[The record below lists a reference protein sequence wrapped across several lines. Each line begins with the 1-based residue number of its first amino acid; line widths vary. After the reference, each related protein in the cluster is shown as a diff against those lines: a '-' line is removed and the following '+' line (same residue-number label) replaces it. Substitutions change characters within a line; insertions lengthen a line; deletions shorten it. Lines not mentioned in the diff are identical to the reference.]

1 MRHAAGGRREVMGE
15 STTKSWVIP
24 STLTHAVDVLK
35 HIVSAVEDAGYRRE
49 AVFAIRLAL
58 DEALANAVKH
68 GNDGDESKT
77 VTVEMDVN
85 AERAIISVEDQG
97 EGFIPCDLPDPTADE
112 NLSRPCG
119 RGVMLMNA
127 YMTHVTF
134 SESGNRVTL
143 TKTYDCKLPHG

>member
-1 MRHAAGGRREVMGE
+1 MGE

-24 STLTHAVDVLK
+24 STLTEAVDVLK

-68 GNDGDESKT
+68 GNDGDASKT

-85 AERAIISVEDQG
+85 DQRVVISIEDQG
-97 EGFIPCDLPDPTADE
+97 PGFTPEALPDPTADE

-127 YMTHVTF
+127 YMTGVEFNDT
-134 SESGNRVTL
+134 GNRVTL
-143 TKTYDCKLPHG
+143 TKTFECKLPHG

>member
-1 MRHAAGGRREVMGE
+1 MGE
-15 STTKSWVIP
+15 STTKTWVLP

-35 HIVSAVEDAGYRRE
+35 EIVAAVEAAGYRRE

-68 GNDGDESKT
+68 GNDGDASKT
-77 VTVEMDVN
+77 VSVDLDVN
-85 AERAIISVEDQG
+85 PQRAVISIEDQG
-97 EGFIPCDLPDPTADE
+97 PGFVPDQLPDPTADE

-127 YMTHVTF
+127 YMTRVEYNT
-134 SESGNRVTL
+134 SGNRVTL
-143 TKTYDCKLPHG
+143 TKTSVCKLPHG